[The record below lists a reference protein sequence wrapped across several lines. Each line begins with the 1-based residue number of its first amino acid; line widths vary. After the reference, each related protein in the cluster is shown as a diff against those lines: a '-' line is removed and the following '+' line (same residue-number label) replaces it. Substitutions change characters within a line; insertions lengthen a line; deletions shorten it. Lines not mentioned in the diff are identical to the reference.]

1 MLAREVHPQNAE
13 SPIFVTPSG
22 MTMLVREVHPLNAEF
37 AIAVTL
43 IPLIVSGIVMLVL
56 EPVYPV
62 IVMDST
68 PPLQVT
74 AYSKTP

>member
-1 MLAREVHPQNAE
+1 MVRFVHPLNAQF
-13 SPIFVTPSG
+13 PIVVTLFG
-22 MTMLVREVHPLNAEF
+22 MTMLVREVHPLNAKF

>member
-1 MLAREVHPQNAE
+1 MLVREEHPRNAQ
-13 SPIFVTPSG
+13 SPIAVTISG
-22 MTMLVREVHPLNAEF
+22 MTMLAREVHPLNAEF